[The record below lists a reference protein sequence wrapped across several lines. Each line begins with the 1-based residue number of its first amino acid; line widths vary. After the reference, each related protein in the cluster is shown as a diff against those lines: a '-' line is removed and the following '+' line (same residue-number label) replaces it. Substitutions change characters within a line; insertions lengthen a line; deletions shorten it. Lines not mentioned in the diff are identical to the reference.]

1 MPMRREVKIVETEN
15 EYVKVGDTFIVEMGK
30 HKGSTGGNG
39 GEPRQK
45 KPKTKLPSLRE
56 LIMQMQVEMKGMQN
70 NISNIQSEIK
80 EMKQDFNNKIDN
92 IQTEVK
98 EMKQDFNNKIDNIQA
113 EMKGMKKDF
122 NEKIDKV
129 IKLNGLKTE

>member
-1 MPMRREVKIVETEN
+1 MSVQKEVTIVKTEN
-15 EYVKVGDTFIVEMGK
+15 EYVKVGDTFIVEMVKHEGGSGGK
-30 HKGSTGGNG
+30 G
-39 GEPRQK
+39 GEPKQK

-56 LIMQMQVEMKGMQN
+56 LIMQMQI
-70 NISNIQSEIK
+70 NIN
-80 EMKQDFNNKIDN
+80 N

-113 EMKGMKKDF
+113 EMKEMKKDF
-122 NEKIDKV
+122 NEKIDNINTKIEKIDNV

>member
-1 MPMRREVKIVETEN
+1 MSVQKEVTVIKTEN
-15 EYVKVGDTFIVEMGK
+15 EYVKVGDTFIVEMNN
-30 HKGSTGGNG
+30 HKG
-39 GEPRQK
+39 GEPKQK

-56 LIMQMQVEMKGMQN
+56 LIMQMQI
-70 NISNIQSEIK
+70 NIN
-80 EMKQDFNNKIDN
+80 N

-113 EMKGMKKDF
+113 EIKEMKKDF
-122 NEKIDKV
+122 NEKINDINTKIDKI

>member
-1 MPMRREVKIVETEN
+1 MPMRREVTIVKTEN

-30 HKGSTGGNG
+30 HEGGNG
-39 GEPRQK
+39 GKGGEPKQK

-56 LIMQMQVEMKGMQN
+56 LIMQ
-70 NISNIQSEIK
+70 
-80 EMKQDFNNKIDN
+80 

-98 EMKQDFNNKIDNIQA
+98 EMKQDFNNKIDNIQTEMR
-113 EMKGMKKDF
+113 EMKQEF
-122 NEKIDKV
+122 NEKINNINTKIDNV